1 LTLEELAERA
11 KVSGKFVQSIETG
24 RQSPTIDTV
33 EKLARGLNVAIYE
46 LLVIDERS
54 PATLRARARELIS
67 EATDAE
73 IGRIVRVLEATLH

>member
-1 LTLEELAERA
+1 MTLEELAERA